1 MAKNVMSTGIYIVT
15 DPNDNI
21 EKLCEVFRVTLKW
34 KKDVKISHYKFPKEI
49 CFCSCEFLLVK
60 NDNVN

>member
-49 CFCSCEFLLVK
+49 CFCSCEK
-60 NDNVN
+60 